1 MQFGRYNVLSC
12 STDMHPMPKLL
23 LNLRHVP
30 EDEASEVLA
39 LMDAHRIEVYQT
51 PPGPFGITAGGIW
64 LKREDDHPRARELMD
79 VYQAERASKARADYA
94 QARREGR
101 AETLWQRIREQPL
114 KTLVYIGFAI
124 FILLVFFTPLLELR
138 KAVGG

>member
-1 MQFGRYNVLSC
+1 
-12 STDMHPMPKLL
+12 MPKLL

-39 LMDAHRIEVYQT
+39 LMGEHRIEVYQT

-64 LKREDDHPRARELMD
+64 LQSEADHPRARKLMD
-79 VYQAERASKARADYA
+79 VYQAERASTARAEYE

-101 AETLWQRIREQPL
+101 AETLWQRIREQPV
-114 KTLVYIGFAI
+114 KTLVYVGFAV